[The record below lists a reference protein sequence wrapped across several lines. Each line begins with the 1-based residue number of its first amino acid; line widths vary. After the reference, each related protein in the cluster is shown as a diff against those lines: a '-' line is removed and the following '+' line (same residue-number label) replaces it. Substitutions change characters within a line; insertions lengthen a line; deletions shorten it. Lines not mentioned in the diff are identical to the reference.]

1 MAKSSSV
8 FMCSNCGA
16 PYARWQGK
24 CNECDSWNTL
34 EEQKEI
40 ISGKRGSGTVR
51 EPLLLKSLNRDN
63 FLRIKTGS
71 EETDRVLGGGIVPG
85 SLILIGGDP
94 GIGKSTL
101 VLQTAS
107 NLSKSGKKIL
117 YVSGEESPSQIKIR
131 SDRLKANEE
140 NIYVLGETEIN
151 DILKTTF
158 DFKPD
163 ILIID
168 SIQTVYASE
177 LSSAPGNVSQIS
189 YITGKILEFCKKT
202 NIACII
208 IGHVTKEGAIAGPRV
223 LEHLVDVVL
232 YLEGDRYGHFRVLR
246 GVKNRFG
253 STNESGIFEMVELG
267 LVEVKNPSLA
277 LLSERSFSAGSIVFP
292 AMEGTRPMLVEI
304 QALTSITPFGYPA
317 RKTSG
322 FDANRLQLLST
333 VLTKR
338 SAINLSN
345 QDVYVNIIG
354 GLNLKEPALDLPIIL
369 SIASSFKSTMVDKNT
384 VALGEIGLSGEIR
397 SVNNIDK
404 RLKEAEKLGFKK
416 AIIGGNP
423 KITGIKLQIESPK
436 TIAEALKIAF

>member
-1 MAKSSSV
+1 
-8 FMCSNCGA
+8 MCSNCGA

-423 KITGIKLQIESPK
+423 KITGIKLHIESPK

>member
-107 NLSKSGKKIL
+107 NLSKNNGKIL

-163 ILIID
+163 VLIVD

-202 NIACII
+202 NIASII

-277 LLSERSFSAGSIVFP
+277 LLSERSFSAGSVVFP
-292 AMEGTRPMLVEI
+292 AMEGTRPMLVEV

-338 SAINLSN
+338 SPINLSN

-369 SIASSFKSTMVDKNT
+369 SIASSFKNTMIDKNT

-416 AIIGGNP
+416 AIVGGKP
-423 KITGIKLQIESPK
+423 KITDCKLQIESPK

>member
-1 MAKSSSV
+1 
-8 FMCSNCGA
+8 MCSNCGA

>member
-107 NLSKSGKKIL
+107 NLSKNNRKIL

-163 ILIID
+163 VLIVD

-202 NIACII
+202 NIASII

-277 LLSERSFSAGSIVFP
+277 LLSERSFSAGSVVFP
-292 AMEGTRPMLVEI
+292 AMEGTRPMLVEV

-338 SAINLSN
+338 SPINLSN

-369 SIASSFKSTMVDKNT
+369 SIASSFKNTMIDKNT

-416 AIIGGNP
+416 AIVGGKP
-423 KITGIKLQIESPK
+423 KITDCKLQIESPK

>member
-107 NLSKSGKKIL
+107 NLSKNNGKIL

-163 ILIID
+163 VLIVD

-202 NIACII
+202 NIASII

-277 LLSERSFSAGSIVFP
+277 LLSERSFSAGSVVFP
-292 AMEGTRPMLVEI
+292 AMEGTRPMLVEV

-338 SAINLSN
+338 SPINLSN

-369 SIASSFKSTMVDKNT
+369 SIASSFKNTMIDKNT

-404 RLKEAEKLGFKK
+404 RIKEAEKLGFKK
-416 AIIGGNP
+416 AIVGGKP
-423 KITGIKLQIESPK
+423 KITDCKLQIESPK

>member
-107 NLSKSGKKIL
+107 NLSKNNRKIL

-163 ILIID
+163 VLIVD

-202 NIACII
+202 NIASII

-277 LLSERSFSAGSIVFP
+277 LLSERSFSAGSVVFP
-292 AMEGTRPMLVEI
+292 AMEGTRPMLVEV
-304 QALTSITPFGYPA
+304 QALTSITPFAYPA

-338 SAINLSN
+338 SPINLSN

-369 SIASSFKSTMVDKNT
+369 SIASSFKNTMIDKNT

-416 AIIGGNP
+416 AIVGGKP
-423 KITGIKLQIESPK
+423 KITDCKLQIESPK